1 MNRPP
6 LMERLIESGIRIS
19 AGVAIVSL
27 ILIFFFIGKEAMP
40 LFTSAEARQEASLS
54 KLFVAQV
61 PEEGEPAGH
70 MWQPV
75 SELPKYSLWPLMI
88 GTLKVTLVA
97 LVFAFPLALGA
108 ALFTSEFAPPWL
120 REIVKPVIELLAG
133 IPSVV
138 LGFFALI
145 VMATTIQD
153 LFGLDYRLNTVNA
166 GIALGLAVIPIV
178 FTVAEDALT
187 AVPQSYRQGSI
198 ALGATPWQTARR
210 VVLPAAFPGIF
221 AAGILGFGRAIG
233 ETMIVL
239 MASGNQAIPSWNLG
253 YGFRSLSATVASE
266 LGEVV
271 RGSPHYHVLFF
282 IGVLLFVFTFLINL
296 LGQAWV
302 GRMNRKLSG
311 KR

>member
-1 MNRPP
+1 MTQKK
-6 LMERLIESGIRIS
+6 LSERIIEGLIHAS
-19 AGVAIVSL
+19 AAIAIVGL
-27 ILIFFFIGKEAMP
+27 VLIFVFIGKEAVP
-40 LFTSAEARQEASLS
+40 LFTSPEARAEASLS
-54 KLFVAQV
+54 KMFLAQV
-61 PEEGEPAGH
+61 PEPGEPPGH

-75 SELPKYSLWPLMI
+75 SEVPKYSFWPLII
-88 GTLKVTLVA
+88 GTLKVTFVA
-97 LVFAFPLALGA
+97 LAFAFPLALGA
-108 ALFTSEFAPPWL
+108 AIFTSEFAPPWL
-120 REIVKPVIELLAG
+120 KEVVKPVIELLAG

-138 LGFFALI
+138 LGFFALL
-145 VMATTIQD
+145 VMATTVQD
-153 LFGLDYRLNTVNA
+153 LFGLDYRLNTINA

-187 AVPQSYRQGSI
+187 AVPQSYRQGSV

-210 VVLPAAFPGIF
+210 VVFPAAFPGIF

-239 MASGNQAIPSWNLG
+239 MASGNQAIPSWHLG

-271 RGSPHYHVLFF
+271 AGSPHYHVLFF

-296 LGQAWV
+296 VGQIWV
-302 GRMNRKLSG
+302 GRFRKKLTG
-311 KR
+311 EQ

>member
-6 LMERLIESGIRIS
+6 LLERLIETGIRLS

-27 ILIFFFIGKEAMP
+27 ILIFFFIGKEALP
-40 LFTSAEARQEASLS
+40 LFTSPEARQEASLS
-54 KLFVAQV
+54 KLFLAQV
-61 PEEGEPAGH
+61 PEEGEPPGY

-75 SELPKYSLWPLMI
+75 SELPKYSLWPLII

-97 LVFAFPLALGA
+97 LIFAFPLALGA
-108 ALFTSEFAPPWL
+108 ALFTSEFAPSWL

-153 LFGLDYRLNTVNA
+153 FFGLDYRLNTVNA

-282 IGVLLFVFTFLINL
+282 IGVLLFIFTFLINL

-302 GRMNRKLSG
+302 GRMNRKLTG

>member
-1 MNRPP
+1 MTRQP
-6 LMERLIESGIRIS
+6 LMERLIENGIRVS
-19 AGVAIVSL
+19 AGVAIAAL
-27 ILIFFFIGKEAMP
+27 ILIFIFIGKEAIP

-54 KLFVAQV
+54 KLFLAQV
-61 PEEGEPAGH
+61 PEEGEPPGY

-75 SELPKYSLWPLMI
+75 SELPKYSLWPLII

-97 LVFAFPLALGA
+97 LLFAFPLALGA

-153 LFGLDYRLNTVNA
+153 LFGLDYRLNTINC

-239 MASGNQAIPSWNLG
+239 MASGNQAIPNWDMGL
-253 YGFRSLSATVASE
+253 GFRNLSATVASE

-282 IGVLLFVFTFLINL
+282 IGVLLFIFTFTINL

-302 GRMNRKLSG
+302 GRMNRKLTG
-311 KR
+311 KK